1 MISKRIAL
9 PHQYLSSV
17 AIDDCQASQMLKQ
30 VGLPLPWQILK
41 ECCLGKLLC
50 AALVHTNYYA
60 LFVKDVCFCSNTII
74 MQIKRKLQL
83 SARNSILRIYGRI

>member
-50 AALVHTNYYA
+50 AALLHTNYYQ
-60 LFVKDVCFCSNTII
+60 FC
-74 MQIKRKLQL
+74 L
-83 SARNSILRIYGRI
+83 SKMCAFAVIP